1 MSHILFTKHRPETSQ
16 FKHSLEFV
24 TQLEQKAV
32 SKVSQFSNIRQ
43 PFKLGLKVA
52 KLQYS

>member
-1 MSHILFTKHRPETSQ
+1 MSPMIFTKHRPETSQ

-24 TQLEQKAV
+24 TQLEQNAV
-32 SKVSQFSNIRQ
+32 SKVSQFSNIKQ